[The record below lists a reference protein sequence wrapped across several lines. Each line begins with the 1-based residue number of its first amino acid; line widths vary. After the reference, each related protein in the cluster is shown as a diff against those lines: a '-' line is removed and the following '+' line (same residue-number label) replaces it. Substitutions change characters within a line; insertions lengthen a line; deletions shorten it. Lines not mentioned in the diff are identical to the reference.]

1 MQNSVSI
8 KTGRRLDVRMAIGA
22 IAAVIVAYALGYVLI
37 DVTGLISVNGWQAD
51 SGNIGVVRFFAGA
64 SAMGL
69 VGIGISLWAN
79 R

>member
-37 DVTGLISVNGWQAD
+37 DVTGLISVNGWQAE
-51 SGNIGVVRFFAGA
+51 SGNVGGVRFFAGA

-69 VGIGISLWAN
+69 IGIAISLWAN

>member
-8 KTGRRLDVRMAIGA
+8 NAGRKLDVCMAIGA

-37 DVTGLISVNGWQAD
+37 DVTGLVSVNGWQAE
-51 SGNIGVVRFFAGA
+51 SVNIGGVRFFAGA

-69 VGIGISLWAN
+69 IGIVISFWAN